1 MAIFNRFDEVANP
14 MTWIDYTIIVVYLL
28 GFLGLG
34 YLFKENKNSGD
45 YFLGG
50 RSMGWIP
57 LSLSTMATQLS
68 AISFI
73 SAPAFV
79 GVKQGGGLQWLTYE
93 FGVPLAMAFLLV
105 AIIPSLYKAGVVSV
119 YEYLERRFDASSRL
133 LISFVFQISR
143 SVATGVMIYTM
154 ALILQATVGI
164 NFWISILLIGV
175 ITMIYSFQGGM
186 KAVIWGDVIQMLI
199 LFLGI
204 VICLAYGLSELGGI
218 DQFLARVDTS
228 RLTAVDFNKWGFNI
242 ADSSDEFG
250 FWPMVIGGFF
260 LYASYYGTDQT
271 QTQRMLSAKGIPTIK
286 NLLMANGLFRFP
298 VTLTYCLMGLVLG
311 TLLVSDMN
319 FQDQISAVYAAN
331 IDSLEG
337 KKEDLLVPVFIIRYL
352 PTGIIGILLV
362 AIMSAAM
369 STLSSSVNSL
379 SAVTVEDFIK
389 RFKTDMS
396 DKQYVRYSRALSLF
410 WGLVC
415 LFFAFFAG
423 NIEGTIIEVINKV
436 GSVFYGPIL
445 AAFILALLTKKTHA
459 LGANTGIVAG
469 VLFNMYLW
477 LYVPEVFWFWWNA
490 IGCIVTMVVAYA
502 VSVTV
507 KRKTREGI
515 AVSYYMAHK
524 EVGILIGY
532 FVAIVLISIAL
543 KEFLS

>member
-1 MAIFNRFDEVANP
+1 MN
-14 MTWIDYTIIVVYLL
+14 WLDYTIIVVYLL

-79 GVKQGGGLQWLTYE
+79 GIKEGGGLQWLTYE
-93 FGVPLAMAFLLV
+93 FGVPLAMAFLLI
-105 AIIPSLYKAGVVSV
+105 ALIPSLYKAGIVSV

-143 SVATGVMIYTM
+143 SVATGVMVYTM
-154 ALILQATVGI
+154 ALILQATTGI
-164 NFWISILLIGV
+164 EFWVSVLLIGA
-175 ITMIYSFQGGM
+175 ITLVYSFQGGM

-204 VICLAYGLSELGGI
+204 VICLAFGISELGGF
-218 DQFLARVDTS
+218 DNFLTQVDTD
-228 RLTAVDFNKWGFNI
+228 RLTAVDFSKWGFDN
-242 ADSSDEFG
+242 ADKNDEFG

-271 QTQRMLSAKGIPTIK
+271 QTQRMLSAKGLPTIK
-286 NLLMANGLFRFP
+286 NLLLANGLFRFP
-298 VTLTYCLMGLVLG
+298 VTLTYCIMGLVLG
-311 TLLVSDMN
+311 TLLMTDLG
-319 FQDQISAVYAAN
+319 FQDQIAEVYAAN

-337 KKEDLLVPVFIIRYL
+337 KKADLMVPVFIIKYL
-352 PTGIIGILLV
+352 PNGVIGILLV

-369 STLSSSVNSL
+369 SSLSSTVNSL
-379 SAVTVEDFIK
+379 SAVTIEDFVK
-389 RFKTDMS
+389 RFKGDLS
-396 DKQYVRYSRALSLF
+396 DDQYVRYSRLLSVF

-423 NIEGTIIEVINKV
+423 NIEGTVIEVINKV
-436 GSVFYGPIL
+436 SSIFYGPIL
-445 AAFILALLTKKTHA
+445 AAFILALLTKRTHA
-459 LGANTGIVAG
+459 LGANIGIVVG
-469 VLFNMYLW
+469 VLLNMYLW

-490 IGCIVTMVVAYA
+490 IGCVVTMLVAYSISRLIPRTA
-502 VSVTV
+502 
-507 KRKTREGI
+507 KKGI
-515 AVSYYMAHK
+515 VVEYYVAKK
-524 EVGILIGY
+524 ELILLLAY
-532 FVAIVLISIAL
+532 FAIIVLIAL
-543 KEFLS
+543 SLKNILA